1 MLAWRQGW
9 VGRLAEGAH
18 ALEARADG
26 ALLED
31 ELVEDEPAGG
41 APPVVGRTGA
51 AQGTDWLAGTGLA
64 GVAQAGAAR
73 VVSDPALAGM
83 MGEAPMH

>member
-41 APPVVGRTGA
+41 APPVVGRAGA
-51 AQGTDWLAGTGLA
+51 AQGTDWLA